1 MKKFNIIR
9 FINIKMSYLL
19 FNTGMALILLQDII
33 KTVQPLMNDLKVRK
47 FVKIPFAALK
57 F

>member
-1 MKKFNIIR
+1 
-9 FINIKMSYLL
+9 MSCLL
-19 FNTGMALILLQDII
+19 FNSGMALILLQDII